1 MWGLEWRECAMIG
14 EWVGKVAAAII
25 GGVVIMLGLI
35 GAAVVVLICGRP
47 IPPHRGAYR
56 SK

>member
-1 MWGLEWRECAMIG
+1 MIG

-56 SK
+56 SE